1 MGRRALRLR
10 GAVGAAPVGRSGTS
24 RHEPDDAGL
33 STLRSHGGLVPALL
47 SPVQI
52 AALLPPARLTPT
64 RLPPPS
70 HPRPDHLRRA
80 HPSAGVRLRLRRIAD
95 TSCSAT
101 TLRRRRDEW
110 ISAGVAE
117 QLRRAVLAAYDRLF
131 GLELEHLVVDGC
143 ITKAPCGGQV
153 AGPSP
158 VDCRKRGLKRSMVT
172 MSALACSTLSRPGRC
187 MRGRGVT
194 MRSPGDGGT
203 QEWELAAKYKQQAN
217 QFADEWPRT
226 AAVLRRLAS
235 YFEQEARRE
244 DERAE
249 RFRRGLER

>member
-10 GAVGAAPVGRSGTS
+10 GAVEAAPVGRSGTS
-24 RHEPDDAGL
+24 RHELDDAWL
-33 STLRSHGGLVPALL
+33 STLRSHGGLVPALP
-47 SPVQI
+47 SPVLEPSGSRSPRCCQ
-52 AALLPPARLTPT
+52 PPGSPPT
-64 RLPPPS
+64 RLPPP

-117 QLRRAVLAAYDRLF
+117 QLRRAVLAAHDRLF
-131 GLELEHLVVDGC
+131 GLELEHLVVDSC

-158 VDCRKRGLKRSMVT
+158 VDRRKRGLKRSMVT
-172 MSALACSTLSRPGRC
+172 EAGGVPLATLPAQPITRRRAAGGDAGHHRRGRRATRTASGAPGR
-187 MRGRGVT
+187 RLRLEALPTGSWPKAGWSA
-194 MRSPGDGGT
+194 RSPH
-203 QEWELAAKYKQQAN
+203 
-217 QFADEWPRT
+217 
-226 AAVLRRLAS
+226 
-235 YFEQEARRE
+235 
-244 DERAE
+244 
-249 RFRRGLER
+249 